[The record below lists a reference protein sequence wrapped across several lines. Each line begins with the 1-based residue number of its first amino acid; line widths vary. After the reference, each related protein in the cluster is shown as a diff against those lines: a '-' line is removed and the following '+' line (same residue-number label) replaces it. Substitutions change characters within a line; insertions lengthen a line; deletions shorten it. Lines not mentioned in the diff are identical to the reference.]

1 MSQEKS
7 KVVAKSL
14 GVVHEVVIEAFRSK
28 EDETM
33 KNATLSIP
41 LVTNFSQIKGDTLEI
56 DINTFSKES
65 GFLLEKDSFRLEIA
79 LLLETWQHFVLALF
93 FPFVFVLEMF
103 ALFQTIWDISFVV
116 NDMLRMKF
124 SFGNYMCCV
133 SLGNR
138 WVCVVGR
145 MPSPFTKR

>member
-79 LLLETWQHFVLALF
+79 LLLET
-93 FPFVFVLEMF
+93 
-103 ALFQTIWDISFVV
+103 
-116 NDMLRMKF
+116 
-124 SFGNYMCCV
+124 
-133 SLGNR
+133 
-138 WVCVVGR
+138 
-145 MPSPFTKR
+145 